1 MKLLATTAVAFLALG
16 TSAYAADARFDDL
29 YDNTLVYTSPK
40 HVITKVFV
48 QKDGT
53 WTSTSTDGKMAH
65 GTWAPLGDFVC
76 VYDATMPKT
85 KPDCSEAVAH
95 NVGDK
100 WTEPGAKKGTVDQV
114 TILAGR

>member
-1 MKLLATTAVAFLALG
+1 MKLLATTVVAFLALG

-53 WTSTSTDGKMAH
+53 WTSTSTGGKMAH
-65 GTWAPLGDFVC
+65 GTWAPPRDLVC
-76 VYDATMPKT
+76 VTHATTPKT
-85 KPDCSEAVAH
+85 KADCSEAVAH
-95 NVGDK
+95 KVGDK